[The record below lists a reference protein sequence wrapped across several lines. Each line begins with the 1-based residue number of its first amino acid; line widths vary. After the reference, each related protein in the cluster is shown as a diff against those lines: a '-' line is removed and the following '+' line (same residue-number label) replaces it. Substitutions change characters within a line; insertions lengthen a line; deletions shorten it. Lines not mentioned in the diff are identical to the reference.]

1 MEEENRKARRSK
13 RKEYNDTMRELVA
26 FVRKRVRGGEQA
38 HRRGQ
43 GRGKHTGGEWVFQ
56 EICKCVFRYV

>member
-26 FVRKRVRGGEQA
+26 FVRKRVRGRDSHTDG
-38 HRRGQ
+38 GKD
-43 GRGKHTGGEWVFQ
+43 GGKHTGGEWVFQ
-56 EICKCVFRYV
+56 EMRKCVF